1 MEMLQKLWPTPFK
14 VKKGDVASLLIQLII
29 FSVVCVVIGFVLGLL
44 WWVPIV
50 NIIAGILGALLELYS
65 LVGIVLCLLKFFDVV
80 K

>member
-14 VKKGDVASLLIQLII
+14 VKKGDVGSLLIQLVIFLALCII
-29 FSVVCVVIGFVLGLL
+29 IGFALGLL

-50 NIIAGILGALLELYS
+50 NIIAGVLGALLELYG
-65 LVGIVLCLLKFFDVV
+65 LVGIVLCLLKFFDVL

>member
-29 FSVVCVVIGFVLGLL
+29 FLVVCVVIGFALGLL

-65 LVGIVLCLLKFFDVV
+65 LVGIVLCLLKFFDVL